1 MNLVAKVGT
10 SSLTDDLGRIDS
22 TAVDAVAA
30 EVAAVRAAGHDVTLV
45 SSGAIAAGLPALG
58 FERRPVDTRTLQAVS
73 AVGQAHLLAE
83 WNRALGTH
91 GLTAGQ
97 VLLAPLDFGHRAQYL
112 QARST
117 LDRLRQLGVVP
128 VVNENDAIADDEI
141 RFGDNDRIAALVAQ
155 LVGAELLVLL
165 TDTPG
170 LMDADP
176 RLSAEASLVEEIV
189 EIDREL
195 ERVGAG
201 AGTDRGSGGMASKL
215 AAAKMASW
223 SGVRCL
229 IAHAGRPD
237 VLQHGVEGRPGVGT
251 WVQAHDRHL
260 GARKLWIAF
269 ALPAEGRLTVDDGA
283 VTALTD
289 GGKSLLP
296 AGVVGVAGSF
306 DAYDAVEVVNG
317 AGDVIAKGII
327 RADAHGASA
336 SAGRHSRD
344 SGVDELIHRDDLVV
358 LV

>member
-1 MNLVAKVGT
+1 MKLVAKLGT
-10 SSLTDDLGRIDS
+10 SSLTDGAGRIDS
-22 TAVDAVAA
+22 AAMDEVAA
-30 EVAAVRAAGHDVTLV
+30 EVAAVRSAGHDVTLV

-58 FERRPVDTRTLQAVS
+58 LATRPGDTRTLQALS

-91 GLTAGQ
+91 GLLAGQ

-117 LDRLRQLGVVP
+117 LDRLREMGVVP

-176 RLSAEASLVEEIV
+176 RLSADASLVEEIV

-229 IAHAGRPD
+229 IAHAGRPE
-237 VLQHGVEGRPGVGT
+237 VLQHAVEGRPGVGT
-251 WVQAHDRHL
+251 WVQAHDRQL

-269 ALPAEGRLTVDDGA
+269 ALPSSGRVVVDDGA
-283 VTALTD
+283 VVALTQR
-289 GGKSLLP
+289 GKSLLP
-296 AGVVGVAGSF
+296 AGVVEVVGTF
-306 DAYDAVEVVNG
+306 DAYDAVEVVTSSG
-317 AGDVIAKGII
+317 SVVAKGII
-327 RADAHGASA
+327 RADSA
-336 SAGRHSRD
+336 GSSSAAGRHSSD
-344 SGVDELIHRDDLVV
+344 AGVDELIHRDDLVV
-358 LV
+358 LT

>member
-1 MNLVAKVGT
+1 MKLVAKLGT
-10 SSLTDDLGRIDS
+10 SSLTDDSGRIDS
-22 TAVDAVAA
+22 SAVDAIAA
-30 EVAAVRAAGHDVTLV
+30 EVAAVRAAGHEVTLV

-58 FERRPVDTRTLQAVS
+58 FGRRPADTRTLQAVS
-73 AVGQAHLLAE
+73 AVGQAHLLGE
-83 WNRALGTH
+83 WNRALGIH
-91 GLTAGQ
+91 GLAAGQ

-117 LDRLRQLGVVP
+117 LERLCELGVVP

-176 RLSAEASLVEEIV
+176 RLNADASLVEEIV
-189 EIDREL
+189 EIDRAL
-195 ERVGAG
+195 EAVGSGAG
-201 AGTDRGSGGMASKL
+201 SERGSGGMASKL

-229 IAHAGRPD
+229 IAHAGRAQ
-237 VLQHGVEGRPGVGT
+237 VLQHAVEGRAGVGT
-251 WVQAHDRHL
+251 WVQAHDRSL

-269 ALPAEGRLTVDDGA
+269 ALPSAGRVVVDEGA
-283 VTALTD
+283 VAALTQRN
-289 GGKSLLP
+289 KSLLP
-296 AGVVGVAGSF
+296 AGVVEVSGTF
-306 DAYDAVEVVNG
+306 DAYDAVEVVTTTSE
-317 AGDVIAKGII
+317 VIAKGII
-327 RADAHGASA
+327 RADSQASA
-336 SAGRHSRD
+336 AAAGRHSSD
-344 SGVDELIHRDDLVV
+344 AGVDELIHRDDLVV